1 MDTIEDRE
9 LAELRPLA
17 FGIAYRMLGS
27 VAEAEDVAQESLLR
41 LHDARDEVASP
52 RAFLTTVATRLAID
66 QLRSARVRR
75 EHYAGEWLPE
85 PLVGDTSADPAEQ
98 ADLADS
104 LSLAFVA
111 LLERLSPDQ
120 RAVLLLR
127 DVFHYGYAE
136 IAAIIGKTEANARQ
150 LAVRARRH
158 VEADRPRFEAS
169 RERREELAER
179 FFAAAEDGDLGALE
193 ALLARDVALH
203 GDGGGKVPALARAL
217 HGRARVA
224 RTLMAWSRQGR
235 RLGGISMRRVDVNGQ
250 PGGLM
255 LDPEGAVIGVMALD
269 IAEGQVQAIRS
280 IVNPD
285 KLGHVGTVAD
295 MRALLQRPRPA

>member
-1 MDTIEDRE
+1 MDTIEDRQ

-41 LHDARDEVASP
+41 LHDAREEVASP

-85 PLVGDTSADPAEQ
+85 PLVADTSADPAEQ
-98 ADLADS
+98 AELADS

-127 DVFHYGYAE
+127 DVFHYGYGE

-169 RERREELAER
+169 RERREELAQR
-179 FFAAAEDGDLGALE
+179 FFAAAEDGDLEGARS
-193 ALLARDVALH
+193 AAGAATSRSTATAAARCPRWPGRCTA
-203 GDGGGKVPALARAL
+203 ARGWRARSWR
-217 HGRARVA
+217 GRARGGGSA
-224 RTLMAWSRQGR
+224 GSRCAG
-235 RLGGISMRRVDVNGQ
+235 S
-250 PGGLM
+250 
-255 LDPEGAVIGVMALD
+255 
-269 IAEGQVQAIRS
+269 
-280 IVNPD
+280 
-285 KLGHVGTVAD
+285 T
-295 MRALLQRPRPA
+295 